1 MNTPRDGMKL
11 EVYHANETEN
21 IFSLLE
27 IILLGSGL
35 VLLVLVVSQ
44 LQTSGGSQVE
54 ETIEPFP
61 TPTPSPGD
69 MGYPPPPMD
78 RTPPPLSISLTPT
91 PMDDPNWTP
100 PPTDVWEPYSTVID
114 LSPELSEN
122 EEYFVFVQIETGEV
136 IIYTIGPVDS
146 GLTDPLPQFIVT
158 QLPLGNNDILLS
170 GVPPYP
176 FRRTLSELLGWT
188 PTPTLTPTQT
198 LNPYPFGWT
207 PTFTPT
213 FTPTINPYP

>member
-1 MNTPRDGMKL
+1 MQAKQK
-11 EVYHANETEN
+11 N

-35 VLLVLVVSQ
+35 VLLALVVSQ
-44 LQTSGGSQVE
+44 IQTSGGSKVE
-54 ETIEPFP
+54 ETIESFP

-69 MGYPPPPMD
+69 MGYPPPPID

-100 PPTDVWEPYSTVID
+100 PPTEPPIIYSEVID
-114 LSPELSEN
+114 LSPDLPEI
-122 EEYFVFVQIETGEV
+122 EEYFVFVQRGTGEY
-136 IIYTIGPVDS
+136 IIYTIGPVISQWRDAI
-146 GLTDPLPQFIVT
+146 PQSIID
-158 QLPLGNNDILLS
+158 QIPLGSNDILL
-170 GVPPYP
+170 GGYAP
-176 FRRTLSELLGWT
+176 FPWRDPLWKHLGYTAT
-188 PTPTLTPTQT
+188 PTNTPIPPTET